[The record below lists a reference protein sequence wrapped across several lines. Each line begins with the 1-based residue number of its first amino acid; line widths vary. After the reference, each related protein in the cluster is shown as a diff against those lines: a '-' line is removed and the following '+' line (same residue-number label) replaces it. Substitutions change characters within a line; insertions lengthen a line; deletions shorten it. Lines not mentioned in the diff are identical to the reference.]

1 MAENRLDADIAI
13 VGGGGA
19 GVAAA
24 IEARRAG
31 ARVVLL
37 EQDDKLGGTAA
48 TSGGGCFIVG
58 TPLQESQ
65 GIHDTPD
72 DAFEDWVAWGQGA
85 ADEVWARYYIEHS
98 LHDLYFWAEK
108 HGARWMDLKFQEG
121 NRVFRWHRPDGNGF
135 GLMKALVDSLATSG
149 AAHVLTGRRADGL
162 LSEAGRIRG
171 VRAVDA
177 ATGVD
182 TEIC

>member
-1 MAENRLDADIAI
+1 MPAERIQTDVVII
-13 VGGGGA
+13 GGGA
-19 GVAAA
+19 AGVTGAL
-24 IEARRAG
+24 EAHAAG

-37 EQDDKLGGTAA
+37 EQDAALGGTAA

-58 TPLQESQ
+58 TPLQEAE

-72 DAFEDWVAWGQGA
+72 IAFEDWVRWGGGA

-135 GLMKALVDSLATSG
+135 GLMKALVDSLAT
-149 AAHVLTGRRADGL
+149 
-162 LSEAGRIRG
+162 
-171 VRAVDA
+171 
-177 ATGVD
+177 
-182 TEIC
+182 